1 MGWRTKLVS
10 LLIVYC
16 AGFATAIYC
25 LAPAPEAG
33 PGQPLQLAGI
43 PSAIQSRE
51 LAKSVNSGIHKC
63 VDLGKEA
70 AGELAKRIRQ
80 EIDKA
85 QSEPATSRPATPDLA
100 EGA

>member
-16 AGFATAIYC
+16 AGFATAVYC
-25 LAPAPEAG
+25 LAPAPAPG
-33 PGQPLQLAGI
+33 PGQSLQLADVR
-43 PSAIQSRE
+43 SAIKSQE

-70 AGELAKRIRQ
+70 AGELAKRIRK
-80 EIDKA
+80 EIGKA
-85 QSEPATSRPATPDLA
+85 QSKSAGQSPAIRDLA

>member
-1 MGWRTKLVS
+1 MGWRTKLVF

-16 AGFATAIYC
+16 AGFATAVYC
-25 LAPAPEAG
+25 LSPTPAPG
-33 PGQPLQLAGI
+33 TSPSLQLAGI
-43 PSAIQSRE
+43 PSAIKSQE

-70 AGELAKRIRQ
+70 AGELAKRIRK

-85 QSEPATSRPATPDLA
+85 QSEST
-100 EGA
+100 G